1 MTILQ
6 FIIAALAIQGT
17 SALSTFQFTR
27 GRRSTR
33 YIVLRVNVPTIHQC
47 AEVCLSLKLCKSLNF
62 DKKSKI
68 CHIASRTWMIS
79 TLEENNDFLYAER
92 DNIPQVSR
100 AIVNY
105 IE

>member
-6 FIIAALAIQGT
+6 FIIVALAIQGT

-33 YIVLRVNVPTIHQC
+33 YIVLQVNVPTIYQC
-47 AEVCLSLKLCKSLNF
+47 AEACLSLNLCKSLNF
-62 DKKSKI
+62 DKKNKM
-68 CHIASRTWMIS
+68 CHISPRTWIIS
-79 TLEENNDFLYAER
+79 TLKEDNDFLYAER

-105 IE
+105 IK